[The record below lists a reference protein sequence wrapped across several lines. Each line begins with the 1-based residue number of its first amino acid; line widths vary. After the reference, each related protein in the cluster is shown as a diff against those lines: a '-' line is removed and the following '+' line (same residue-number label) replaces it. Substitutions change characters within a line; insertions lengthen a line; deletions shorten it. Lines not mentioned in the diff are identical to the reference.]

1 LESSV
6 ALLQAASGLERLM
19 VHNKNAGIL
28 KDSNV
33 VQISAMLYY
42 KASVISKLETN
53 KNFIRKFHNMIFDSL
68 KDEFGNYVDA
78 KARTRP
84 KSLHHVYEWDKA
96 GNPAA
101 RLFRLKRIDSNTL
114 SFKLDFFFLP
124 SKTFSSNKTSKKKY
138 KFPNKASIMES
149 GTPVTISPRSSKRL
163 VFEINNQVVFMPEGA
178 SVIVRNP
185 GGKAAKN
192 QFTLA
197 YSHFFSGPLAGQAI
211 RKSGF
216 HRLFGSAMQKALVT
230 PSNIK
235 TVQYSFS
242 PNSIRSQADA
252 ALSQAFGGG
261 MI

>member
-53 KNFIRKFHNMIFDSL
+53 KSFIKKFHNMIFDSL
-68 KDEFGNYVDA
+68 TNEFGNYVDA
-78 KARTRP
+78 KARVKP

-96 GNPAA
+96 GSPVA
-101 RLFRLKRIDSNTL
+101 RLFKLRIINSNTL
-114 SFKLDFFFLP
+114 SFKLDYFFIP
-124 SKTFSSNKTSKKKY
+124 SKTFASNNTSKKKY

-149 GTPVTISPRSSKRL
+149 GIPVTISPRSSKRL
-163 VFEINNQVVFMPEGA
+163 VFEINDEVVFMPEGA

-211 RKSGF
+211 KKSGF
-216 HRLFGSAMQKALVT
+216 HRIFGSAMQKALAT

-235 TVQYSFS
+235 TVQYTFS

-252 ALSQAFGGG
+252 SLSQAFGSV
-261 MI
+261 ML